1 MAKDLLL
8 EIGMEEVPARFVRP
22 AVEQLADK
30 ISKWLNSIHVE
41 YKQVECFGTPRRIA
55 VRIHG
60 VVEKQQDV
68 NEEVKGPSQKIAVDE
83 NGNWSK
89 AALGFAKSQDSDPA
103 QLFIKEVAGIQYVH
117 VAKQSLG
124 VATDSLLSNGLNSIV
139 TSLNFPK
146 NMRWGRHEMKF
157 VRPIRWL
164 VALFGE
170 AVIPLEIAGIPSGR
184 TTRGHRFLGGNID
197 ILSPAAYESSL
208 KEQFVYAN
216 IDERER
222 LITRQIQDLAAEKGW
237 TIAMKPDLLEEVI
250 FLVEYPTVLFG
261 TFDPDF
267 LRIPQ
272 QVLITSMREHQRYFP
287 VLDSNGSLLPFFVT
301 VRNGN
306 SVALEQVAKGNE
318 KVLRARLQ
326 DARFFYQEDQK
337 MSIES
342 ALNRLETIVFH
353 EELGTVGDKVRRIIK
368 ISNALAELLQ
378 LDRSLSSQVQRAAEI
393 CKFDLVS
400 LMVYEFPELQ
410 GIMGED
416 YASKAGESDEIAK
429 SILEHYQPR
438 FSGDASPSGIIGA
451 IVSIA
456 DKIDSIVGCF
466 SIGII
471 PTGSQDP
478 YALRR
483 QAAGI
488 VQILLDQSL
497 SCKLSDLFEM
507 SIQTHQKAGILKRG
521 SEVISKDL
529 MDFFSLRIKNV
540 LTERQTRYDIIDAV
554 LAAGVDSLSAVV
566 RKAAAL
572 TDYVQTADFKS
583 TLESFNRVGNLA
595 AKASVYEVNPSLFQ
609 EAAERQLYDTWQ
621 SMHVQFIKQ
630 MATAAEMEA
639 LNTLGQLKAP
649 ITAFFDGV
657 MVMAEDEQVKQNRLA
672 LLFNIAADLK
682 QLADFSKLN
691 T

>member
-1 MAKDLLL
+1 VKH
-8 EIGMEEVPARFVRP
+8 E
-22 AVEQLADK
+22 
-30 ISKWLNSIHVE
+30 
-41 YKQVECFGTPRRIA
+41 QVECFGTPRRIA
-55 VRIHG
+55 VRIQG
-60 VVEKQQDV
+60 VAEKQQDV
-68 NEEVKGPSQKIAVDE
+68 NEEVKGPSQKIAIDE

-89 AALGFAKSQDSDPA
+89 AALGFAKSQSVDPE
-103 QLFIKEVAGIQYVH
+103 QLFFKEIAGVQYVH
-117 VAKQSLG
+117 AAKSSLG
-124 VATDSLLSNGLNSIV
+124 IATDSMLSDGLVSVIQ
-139 TSLNFPK
+139 SLNFPK
-146 NMRWGRHEMKF
+146 NMRWGGHELKF

-170 AVIPLEIAGIPSGR
+170 TVIPLEIAGIISGR
-184 TTRGHRFLGGNID
+184 TTLGHRFLGANVD
-197 ILSPAAYESSL
+197 ITSPAAYESLL

-216 IDERER
+216 MDEREQI
-222 LITRQIQDLAAEKGW
+222 ITKQIQDLAKQKGW

-287 VLDSNGSLLPFFVT
+287 VLDSSGSLLPFFVT

-306 SVALEQVAKGNE
+306 ATALEQVAKGNE

-337 MSIES
+337 MSIQN

-353 EELGTVGDKVRRIIK
+353 EELGSIGDKVRRIVA
-368 ISNALAELLQ
+368 ISNALAQLLHLELLTAKH
-378 LDRSLSSQVQRAAEI
+378 VQRAAEI

-400 LMVYEFPELQ
+400 QMVYEFPELQ

-416 YASKAGESDEIAK
+416 YALKAGENDAVAK
-429 SILEHYQPR
+429 AILEHYQPR
-438 FSGDASPSGIIGA
+438 FSGDASPAGIIGA

-488 VQILLDQSL
+488 VQIILEHNLP
-497 SCKLSDLFEM
+497 CKLSDLFVIAL
-507 SIQTHQKAGILKRG
+507 STHQKAGLLKRD
-521 SEVISKDL
+521 SEEISKDL
-529 MDFFSLRIKNV
+529 MDFFSLRIRNV

-554 LAAGVDSLSAVV
+554 LAAGFDSLSSVV

-572 TDYVQTADFKS
+572 SAYVQAADYKGI
-583 TLESFNRVGNLA
+583 LESFNRVGNLA
-595 AKASVYEVNPSLFQ
+595 AKASMQEVNHVLFQ
-609 EAAERQLYDTWQ
+609 EAAEGQLFEAWQ
-621 SMHVQFIKQ
+621 SMHKTYLAH
-630 MATAAEMEA
+630 MTTEAEADA
-639 LNTLGQLKAP
+639 LFTLSKLKVP

-657 MVMAEDEQVKQNRLA
+657 MVMAEDEYVKRNRLA
-672 LLFNIAADLK
+672 LLLHIAEDLK
-682 QLADFSKLN
+682 QFADFSKLN
-691 T
+691 A

>member
-1 MAKDLLL
+1 
-8 EIGMEEVPARFVRP
+8 V
-22 AVEQLADK
+22 
-30 ISKWLNSIHVE
+30 
-41 YKQVECFGTPRRIA
+41 
-55 VRIHG
+55 
-60 VVEKQQDV
+60 
-68 NEEVKGPSQKIAVDE
+68 
-83 NGNWSK
+83 
-89 AALGFAKSQDSDPA
+89 
-103 QLFIKEVAGIQYVH
+103 
-117 VAKQSLG
+117 
-124 VATDSLLSNGLNSIV
+124 
-139 TSLNFPK
+139 
-146 NMRWGRHEMKF
+146 
-157 VRPIRWL
+157 
-164 VALFGE
+164 
-170 AVIPLEIAGIPSGR
+170 
-184 TTRGHRFLGGNID
+184 D

-216 IDERER
+216 IDEREQ
-222 LITRQIQDLAAEKGW
+222 LITRQIQDLAAEKDW

-261 TFDPDF
+261 TFDPVF

-682 QLADFSKLN
+682 QVADFSKLN